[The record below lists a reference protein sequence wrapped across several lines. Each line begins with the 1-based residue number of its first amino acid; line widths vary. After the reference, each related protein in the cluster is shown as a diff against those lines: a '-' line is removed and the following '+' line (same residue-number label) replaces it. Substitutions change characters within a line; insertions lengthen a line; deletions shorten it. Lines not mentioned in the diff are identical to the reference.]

1 MQKAP
6 SGKYGCR
13 KIATAEDGERP
24 LKFQDTDAAEA
35 FSTSTAAA
43 TDSHIVMS
51 TSNRLLIAGSIGVV
65 IFMGASCK
73 FCLHSSDWEQRT
85 LTNRMLGLFYHSDRE
100 PNPDRRV

>member
-6 SGKYGCR
+6 SGNMGAE

-65 IFMGASCK
+65 IFMGALVS
-73 FCLHSSDWEQRT
+73 FVFT
-85 LTNRMLGLFYHSDRE
+85 LATGSNAR
-100 PNPDRRV
+100 